1 MTEITTIDLMRHGE
15 VEGGSRF
22 RGSTDDPLTELGW
35 QQMLD
40 TLSTGSEWTQIIS
53 SPLQR
58 CKRFASHWAEINSLP
73 LSINNNFQEMHFGD
87 WEGKTAKEII
97 ACDPNALEKF
107 WQDPNEF
114 APANSE
120 RLSEFKH
127 RILTAWEE
135 TIKQYQGRHILHIS
149 HGGVIR
155 SILAYILEMPDH
167 ALLKLEMPLA
177 GISRINIYHEQGRP
191 DSSSLIFHAGTL

>member
-1 MTEITTIDLMRHGE
+1 MTKITTVDLMRHGE

-40 TLSTGSEWTQIIS
+40 TLNAGSEWTQIIS

-58 CKRFASHWAEINSLP
+58 CKKFAAHWSEENSLP

-87 WEGKTAKEII
+87 WEGKTAEEII
-97 ACDPNALEKF
+97 VSSPDALEKF
-107 WQDPNEF
+107 WQNPERF

-127 RILTAWEE
+127 RILTAWKEI
-135 TIKQYQGRHILHIS
+135 IKQQQGKHVLLIS

-155 SILAYILEMPDH
+155 SILAHILEMPDH
-167 ALLKLEMPLA
+167 ALLKLEIPLA
-177 GISRINIYHEQGRP
+177 GISRVNIYHERDKP
-191 DSSSLIFHAGTL
+191 DSSSLVFHAGSL